1 MNPTTALPCL
11 GNYYLNFYAQKRT
24 ENRKF
29 SVLFVVGGDGRD
41 RTDDLHTAS
50 VALSRSDGKTT
61 PQSEIHA
68 CIDGL
73 ESKI

>member
-1 MNPTTALPCL
+1 MNHTTALPCL

-41 RTDDLHTAS
+41 RTDDLLNAIQ
-50 VALSRSDGKTT
+50 ALSRADRETT
-61 PQSEIHA
+61 PKFIAIQWITTFSY
-68 CIDGL
+68 
-73 ESKI
+73 S

>member
-50 VALSRSDGKTT
+50 VALSRADRETT
-61 PQSEIHA
+61 PKFIAIQWITTFSY
-68 CIDGL
+68 
-73 ESKI
+73 S